1 MASLDLSRM
10 MRQFLAL
17 LLLTA
22 GLAAG
27 AQPNRPVPTFY
38 KPEVRPDRT
47 VFFKVHAP
55 QVSSA
60 RIVAMDQRGDM
71 VRSADGT
78 WTWTSAPMN
87 PGYQIYT
94 LYLDEVAVPNPA
106 DRLDSSNSGYVNAV
120 DIPEAGCPEFD
131 RQAAIP
137 HGTIRLVHYYSDVCG
152 QWREMRVYTPAGYDK
167 GRKKYP
173 VLYLQHGGGED
184 QTGWFIQGR
193 ADNILDAL
201 IAEGRCEPMIVVC
214 ANGHVP
220 GGNRYDWDGM
230 QGFRKE
236 LIQHII
242 PTVESQF
249 RVKKER
255 RFRAMAGLSMGGGQS
270 FYIGLRDPELFSS
283 VGVFSTGVFGG
294 ISFGIQQQLDLEKEI
309 PGIFSDTARFNKDF
323 DVFMITCGE
332 QDPRIEA
339 TRSIVRQ
346 MREKGV
352 EVGFA
357 SYPGVHEWQVWRKSI
372 RDFLPLLFR

>member
-1 MASLDLSRM
+1 M

-220 GGNRYDWDGM
+220 GGNRYNWEGM

-236 LIQHII
+236 LIQHVI

-249 RVKKER
+249 RVKKDR

>member
-1 MASLDLSRM
+1 
-10 MRQFLAL
+10 MRRFLTL

-22 GLAAG
+22 GLAAS
-27 AQPNRPVPTFY
+27 AQPARPVPTFY

-47 VFFKVHAP
+47 VLFKVHAP
-55 QVSSA
+55 QVSKV

-71 VRSADGT
+71 VLGKDGN

-94 LYLDEVAVPNPA
+94 LYLDEVAVLNPA
-106 DRLDSSNSGYVNAV
+106 DRLDPSNSGYVNAV
-120 DIPEAGCPEFD
+120 EIPEDGCPEFD
-131 RQAAIP
+131 RQKDIP

-152 QWREMRVYTPAGYDK
+152 GWREMRVYTPADYDT

-236 LIQHII
+236 LVQHVI

-249 RVKKER
+249 RVKKDR
-255 RFRAMAGLSMGGGQS
+255 RYRAMAGLSMGGGQS
-270 FYIGLRDPELFSS
+270 FYIGLRSPDLFSC

-294 ISFGIQQQLDLEKEI
+294 ISSGVGKKFDPETEI
-309 PGIFSDTARFNKDF
+309 PGIFTDTARFNKDF
-323 DVFMITCGE
+323 DLFMITCGE
-332 QDPRIEA
+332 QDPRIDA
-339 TRSIVRQ
+339 TRGIVRDMQ
-346 MREKGV
+346 GRGV
-352 EVGFA
+352 DVRFA
-357 SYPGVHEWQVWRKSI
+357 SYPGVHEWQVWRKSL

>member
-1 MASLDLSRM
+1 
-10 MRQFLAL
+10 MRQFLTW

-22 GLAAG
+22 GLVAW

-236 LIQHII
+236 LIQHVI

-249 RVKKER
+249 RVKKDR

-270 FYIGLRDPELFSS
+270 FYIGLRDPEVFAN
-283 VGVFSTGVFGG
+283 VGVFSTGMFGG
-294 ISFGIQQQLDLEKEI
+294 SRGASDFDLEKEV
-309 PGIFSDTARFNKDF
+309 PGMLTDTKTFNQQF
-323 DVFMITCGE
+323 DVFFLSCGE
-332 QDPRIEA
+332 QDPRIEY
-339 TRSIVRQ
+339 TRNIVKK
-346 MREKGV
+346 MRDGGV
-352 EVGFA
+352 EVRFS
-357 SYPGVHEWQVWRKSI
+357 SYPGDHEWQVWRKSLHE
-372 RDFLPLLFR
+372 FAQHLFK

>member
-1 MASLDLSRM
+1 MKIQS
-10 MRQFLAL
+10 AL
-17 LLLTA
+17 TLLLT
-22 GLAAG
+22 LVSLSVQ
-27 AQPNRPVPTFY
+27 AQPARPVPTFY

-47 VFFKVHAP
+47 VLFKVHAP
-55 QVSSA
+55 DVSKA
-60 RIVAMDQRGDM
+60 RVVAMDQQGDM

-78 WTWTSAPMN
+78 WTWTTAPMN

-94 LYLDEVAVPNPA
+94 LYLDGVAVPNPA

-120 DIPEAGCPEFD
+120 EIPEDGCPEFD
-131 RQAAIP
+131 RRKDIP
-137 HGTIRLVHYYSDVCG
+137 HGTVRLVHYYSDECG

-201 IAEGRCEPMIVVC
+201 IAEGRCEPMVVVC

-230 QGFRKE
+230 QGFRRE
-236 LIQHII
+236 LVRHVI

-249 RVKKER
+249 RVRKDR
-255 RFRAMAGLSMGGGQS
+255 RSRAMAGLSMGGGQS
-270 FYIGLRDPELFSS
+270 FYIGLRSPELFSC

-294 ISFGIQQQLDLEKEI
+294 ISFGIQQHLDLEKEI
-309 PGIFSDTARFNKDF
+309 PGMFTDTARFNKDF
-323 DVFMITCGE
+323 DLFMITCGE
-332 QDPRIEA
+332 QDPRIDA
-339 TRSIVRQ
+339 TRSIIHSMQEQGVDVR
-346 MREKGV
+346 
-352 EVGFA
+352 FA
-357 SYPGVHEWQVWRKSI
+357 SYPGVHEWQVWRKSL
-372 RDFLPLLFR
+372 RDFLPLLFRK